1 MSQSFRVG
9 TRGSAL
15 ATTQT
20 GWAAEHLAQLSGL
33 AAETVLVK
41 TEGDVVTGS
50 LANLGGTG
58 VFAAALR
65 QHLLD
70 GGCDLAVH
78 SLKDLPTVQPEGLVL
93 AAIPPR
99 EDVRDALCG
108 RDGMTLDELPEG
120 AKIGTGSPRRAAQL
134 RAYRQDL
141 VIVDIRGNVPTR
153 LGRVKGVGDTLD
165 DGSVGRATQGD
176 LDAVILAAA
185 GMRRLGLEKHI
196 TQYLDPSIMLPAPGQ
211 GALALE
217 TRTAGTDHAEL
228 DQALARFDD
237 LHTRL
242 QVEAE
247 RALLNALEAGCAA
260 PIGALARV
268 QENQLVLDAVAC
280 NPDGSEVMRRSAA
293 APLADAA
300 AAQALGRELANGML
314 ADGAAVIAGL
324 A

>member
-1 MSQSFRVG
+1 MSEVFRVG

-20 GWAAEHLAQLSGL
+20 GWAAQQLAELSGL
-33 AAETVLVK
+33 AVDTVLVK

-50 LANLGGTG
+50 LASLGGTG

-65 QHLLD
+65 HHLVD

-99 EDVRDALCG
+99 EDVRDALCA
-108 RDGMTLDELPEG
+108 RDSLGLDQLPEG
-120 AKIGTGSPRRAAQL
+120 AMIGTGSPRRAAQL
-134 RAYRQDL
+134 RAYRPDL
-141 VIVDIRGNVPTR
+141 NVVDIRGNVPTR
-153 LGRVKGVGDTLD
+153 LGRVKGVGDTHD

-185 GMRRLGLEKHI
+185 GMRRLGLEQHI

-217 TRTAGTDHAEL
+217 TRTAGTGHPAL
-228 DQALARFDD
+228 DEALTRFDD

-268 QENQLVLDAVAC
+268 EGELLILDAVAC
-280 NPDGSEVMRRSAA
+280 NPDGSQVMRRSAQ
-293 APLADAA
+293 APLGDVAA
-300 AAQALGRELANGML
+300 ARSLGRELAVGML
-314 ADGAAVIAGL
+314 ADGAAQVAGL

>member
-1 MSQSFRVG
+1 MTETFRVG

-20 GWAAEHLAQLSGL
+20 GWAARKLAGLSGL
-33 AAETVLVK
+33 AVDTVLVK

-50 LANLGGTG
+50 LATLGGTG

-70 GGCDLAVH
+70 SGCDLAVH
-78 SLKDLPTVQPEGLVL
+78 SLKDLPTAQPAGLVL

-99 EDVRDALCG
+99 EDVRDALCS
-108 RDGMTLDELPEG
+108 RDSLGLDELPAG

-134 RAYRQDL
+134 LAYRSDL
-141 VIVDIRGNVPTR
+141 QIVDIRGNVPTR
-153 LGRVKGVGDTLD
+153 LGRVKGVGETLD
-165 DGSVGRATQGD
+165 DGSVGRNTQGD

-185 GMRRLGLEKHI
+185 GMRRLGLDKHI
-196 TQYLDPSIMLPAPGQ
+196 TEYLDPAIMLPAPGQ

-217 TRTAGTDHAEL
+217 TRSAGSGHAAV
-228 DQALARFDD
+228 DAALAQFDD
-237 LHTRL
+237 AETRM

-247 RALLNALEAGCAA
+247 RALLATLEAGCAA
-260 PIGALARV
+260 PIGALA
-268 QENQLVLDAVAC
+268 QLDGGELVLEAVAC
-280 NPDGSEVMRRSAA
+280 NPDGSQTMRRSARVA
-293 APLADAA
+293 AGSVDAA
-300 AAQALGRELANGML
+300 RELGRSLAQSMI

>member
-1 MSQSFRVG
+1 MTQSFRVG

-20 GWAAEHLAQLSGL
+20 GWAADQLAQLSGL
-33 AAETVLVK
+33 EVDTVLVK

-228 DQALARFDD
+228 DRALARFDD

-293 APLADAA
+293 APLADVA

>member
-1 MSQSFRVG
+1 MSESFRVG

-20 GWAAEHLAQLSGL
+20 GWAADALAQLSGL
-33 AAETVLVK
+33 EVDTVLVK

-50 LANLGGTG
+50 LATLGGTG

-78 SLKDLPTVQPEGLVL
+78 SLKDLPTAQPEGLVL
-93 AAIPPR
+93 AAIPER
-99 EDVRDALCG
+99 EDVRDALCS
-108 RDGMTLDELPEG
+108 RDSLTLDELPEG
-120 AKIGTGSPRRAAQL
+120 SKIGTGSPRRAAQL
-134 RAYRQDL
+134 RAYRKDL
-141 VIVDIRGNVPTR
+141 QIVDIRGNVPTR
-153 LGRVKGVGDTLD
+153 LGRVKGMGETHD
-165 DGSVGRATQGD
+165 DGSVGRSTQGD

-185 GMRRLGLEKHI
+185 GMRRLGLEQHI

-217 TRTAGTDHAEL
+217 TRTAGSGHAKL
-228 DQALARFDD
+228 DAALAQFDD

-247 RALLNALEAGCAA
+247 RSLLATLEAGCAA

-268 QENQLVLDAVAC
+268 EGEQLVLDAVAC

-293 APLADAA
+293 APLGDVVAA
-300 AAQALGRELANGML
+300 KELGASLAVAMI
-314 ADGAAVIAGL
+314 ADGAAVVAGL